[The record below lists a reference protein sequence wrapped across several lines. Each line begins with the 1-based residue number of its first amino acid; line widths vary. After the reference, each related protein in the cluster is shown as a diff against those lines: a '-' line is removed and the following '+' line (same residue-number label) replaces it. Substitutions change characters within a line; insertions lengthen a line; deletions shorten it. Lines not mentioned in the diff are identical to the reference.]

1 MSTQPTTKVRL
12 VRCPRCRQVLAEL
25 PDVPLYTCGG
35 CGTILKAKNQKNESN
50 DSNVR
55 LQETDAV
62 VKTEHDRVSE
72 EQEETGSNQDLTPPL
87 SGESSPEKDNTGDH
101 GEHDKSFS
109 DEISSPPEVNY
120 LENEDSSADVKKSLK
135 RDEGKC
141 PLEQN
146 SDRFDSSFLKDYN
159 REWSGGRNLSDES
172 PSSSE
177 CNCHMV
183 EVSTQAVRQCTEWDD
198 MIPLDGCRGRDPM
211 EVGENTKG
219 IISRYL
225 VPENDVKS
233 QNISKSLETASHSAG
248 RTTEVNEDI
257 KIHPLFRSLS
267 KEDDL
272 NTLTGDLFVS
282 AQSPLNESMVS
293 VDIITSD
300 SEHMEH
306 SRSPQIFGRTSSV
319 DTLGSSP
326 LVDPITDLSV
336 KREDL
341 LKSPT
346 IGSYYAYDGSVS
358 SYDGNDDQI
367 PNHILQPSSRKFDL
381 PETKR
386 YDHASGNRTRV
397 DEEGISRSPFSSSDF
412 MESHRNGN
420 GKVKHSSYQH
430 NLFEHHPSFHS
441 PDEPSYSEPDK
452 LDLLRMVY
460 ELEDQLNRMRF
471 SNDMTS
477 GRFPDSVDEKY
488 TPLYNDHLVP
498 EREMHAD
505 LNRPRYHMR
514 HGQVQG
520 WPGQSGALRMP
531 YPGEAADHS
540 RQVNCSCVHCFLQ
553 DLHCSPQFPS
563 HSMCC
568 DNVHSHASSSSTP
581 QHYTSSE
588 VSLLDDGM
596 KKSYSKEKYQAAKRH
611 IRPIA
616 GGAPLIACYHCSE
629 LLQLPA
635 DFLIFEKK
643 YHRLR
648 CNACLEV
655 LKFSLLKGSNI
666 VQYVPDVFAPPPS
679 EAENYN
685 DANSKRNLVPISL
698 SNPHPNANHVP
709 YSDDY
714 ELSCRSSS
722 TKREASPVRS
732 SFGRHQMK
740 ASSNKIAS
748 VDESMGDRQM
758 KSILRESQ
766 NKNERVAKSYES
778 TGTSSKMSKWK
789 KASAELEG
797 SPLHRLMGYSS
808 ISQVLK

>member
-1 MSTQPTTKVRL
+1 
-12 VRCPRCRQVLAEL
+12 
-25 PDVPLYTCGG
+25 
-35 CGTILKAKNQKNESN
+35 
-50 DSNVR
+50 
-55 LQETDAV
+55 
-62 VKTEHDRVSE
+62 
-72 EQEETGSNQDLTPPL
+72 
-87 SGESSPEKDNTGDH
+87 
-101 GEHDKSFS
+101 
-109 DEISSPPEVNY
+109 
-120 LENEDSSADVKKSLK
+120 
-135 RDEGKC
+135 
-141 PLEQN
+141 
-146 SDRFDSSFLKDYN
+146 
-159 REWSGGRNLSDES
+159 
-172 PSSSE
+172 
-177 CNCHMV
+177 
-183 EVSTQAVRQCTEWDD
+183 
-198 MIPLDGCRGRDPM
+198 
-211 EVGENTKG
+211 
-219 IISRYL
+219 
-225 VPENDVKS
+225 
-233 QNISKSLETASHSAG
+233 
-248 RTTEVNEDI
+248 
-257 KIHPLFRSLS
+257 
-267 KEDDL
+267 
-272 NTLTGDLFVS
+272 
-282 AQSPLNESMVS
+282 
-293 VDIITSD
+293 
-300 SEHMEH
+300 MEH
-306 SRSPQIFGRTSSV
+306 CRSPQNFGRASSV

-341 LKSPT
+341 FKSPT

-367 PNHILQPSSRKFDL
+367 PNHILQPSRRKFDL

-386 YDHASGNRTRV
+386 YDHASGNRTRF
-397 DEEGISRSPFSSSDF
+397 DEEGISRSPFSYSNF

-420 GKVKHSSYQH
+420 GKVKHSSCQHKQQH
-430 NLFEHHPSFHS
+430 NLFERHPSFYS

-505 LNRPRYHMR
+505 LNHPRYHMR
-514 HGQVQG
+514 NGQVQG
-520 WPGQSGALRMP
+520 WPRTMRGLENAI
-531 YPGEAADHS
+531 S
-540 RQVNCSCVHCFLQ
+540 RGNCR
-553 DLHCSPQFPS
+553 PQFPS

-568 DNVHSHASSSSTP
+568 DNVHSHVSSSSTP
-581 QHYTSSE
+581 QHYASSE
-588 VSLLDDGM
+588 VSLLDDEM

-635 DFLIFEKK
+635 DFLIFKKK

-648 CNACLEV
+648 CNACQEV

-666 VQYVPDVFAPPPS
+666 VQYVPDVTVPPPS

-685 DANSKRNLVPISL
+685 DATSKRNLVPISH
-698 SNPHPNANHVP
+698 SNPHPNANRVP
-709 YSDDY
+709 HFDDY

-722 TKREASPVRS
+722 TEGEASLERS
-732 SFGRHQMK
+732 SFGRDQMK
-740 ASSNKIAS
+740 VSSNKIAS
-748 VDESMGDRQM
+748 VDESMGDRKM
-758 KSILRESQ
+758 KSMLRESQ

-789 KASAELEG
+789 KPSAELEG

-808 ISQVLK
+808 LSQVLK